1 MRKLFGFVTLIGAA
15 VVAWRLWQQ
24 NQADARV
31 WASATDRVR

>member
-1 MRKLFGFVTLIGAA
+1 MRKLFGFATLVGAA
-15 VVAWRLWQQ
+15 VLVWRLWQQ